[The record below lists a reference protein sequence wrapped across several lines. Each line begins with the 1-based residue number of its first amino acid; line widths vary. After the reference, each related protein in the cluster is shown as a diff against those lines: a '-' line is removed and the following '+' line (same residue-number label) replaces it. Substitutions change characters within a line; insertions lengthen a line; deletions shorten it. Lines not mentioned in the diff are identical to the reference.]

1 MKSAPKKGPRA
12 GRATASERLQK
23 IIAQAGIA
31 SRRAAEEMIA
41 AGRVSVNGKVVT
53 EMGVQA
59 DPSEDKI
66 EVDGRPL
73 PAPKP
78 GNAAQEHVYIALN
91 KPARVVSTAR
101 DTHGRRT
108 VIDLVHGKDVDAGAP
123 AADRQATEA
132 PKAPTAKVTARVYP
146 VGRLDFDSTGL
157 LLLTNDG
164 DLTFRLTHP
173 RYGIEKEYRV
183 LVRGRPGE
191 AAQRAMREGIEI
203 EGERTAPAK
212 VEELGKT
219 GSDTWLR
226 ITIHEGRKRQVRLMT
241 SAVGHPVIELQRV
254 RFGPITL
261 GSLEPGNWRVLAV
274 HEVHALRKAV
284 GLPLARPR
292 QGRPG
297 REPAEGRANGVTGR
311 AGAPQAG
318 QPLASRP
325 EVKAS
330 RRRGKSTAAATR
342 EEQRSERGRRRAGA
356 GEARGS
362 QRRDDKQQ

>member
-1 MKSAPKKGPRA
+1 MKSSPKKGGRA
-12 GRATASERLQK
+12 GQAATSERLQK

-41 AGRVSVNGKVVT
+41 TGRVRVNGKVVT

-59 DPSEDKI
+59 NPSEDKI

-78 GNAAQEHVYIALN
+78 GDVAQEHVYIALN
-91 KPARVVSTAR
+91 KPGSVVSTAR

-108 VIDLVHGKDVDAGAP
+108 VIDLVQGTDVAEEASPDGKAS
-123 AADRQATEA
+123 
-132 PKAPTAKVTARVYP
+132 TAKVTARVYP
-146 VGRLDFDSTGL
+146 LGRLDFDSTGL

-164 DLTFRLTHP
+164 ELTFRLTHP

-191 AAQRAMREGIEI
+191 LAQRAMREGIEI
-203 EGERTAPAK
+203 EGERTAPAR
-212 VEELGKT
+212 VEEVGKK

-261 GSLEPGNWRVLAV
+261 GSLEAGKWRVLAV

-284 GLPLARPR
+284 GLPLERPR
-292 QGRPG
+292 
-297 REPAEGRANGVTGR
+297 REPAERRVAGVMGKP
-311 AGAPQAG
+311 GAPKAG
-318 QPLASRP
+318 QPPTSRP
-325 EVKAS
+325 EVKS
-330 RRRGKSTAAATR
+330 DRRSGEQPSTKR
-342 EEQRSERGRRRAGA
+342 EKQRSEHGGRR
-356 GEARGS
+356 GS
-362 QRRDDKQQ
+362 HR